1 MREPLS
7 GEVEVDEAFLGGKK
21 NKEIVAVAAER
32 KGKATGRIRLKH
44 IRSRES
50 KEIQGFITEAISH
63 GATIISDRHKS
74 YPSIVKKGCF
84 HAPQNKPYFWEEVD
98 GDDDQL
104 LPRGT

>member
-1 MREPLS
+1 M
-7 GEVEVDEAFLGGKK
+7 
-21 NKEIVAVAAER
+21 AAER

-74 YPSIVKKGCF
+74 YPSIVKKGYL

-98 GDDDQL
+98 GDDDRL
-104 LPRGT
+104 IAKGT